1 MLSGNAHPRATVT
14 VAAMRVLL
22 VEDDRDLCDLLQEFL
37 IDLGHQPLVVH
48 TAEAALE
55 LLRTEPLDVVLLDIR
70 LPGMSGLDFL
80 RLQAVRELRVPILV
94 ISGNVTESEARESL
108 RLGAFD
114 FIGKPL
120 ILQRLE
126 ELLASLSPSV
136 APERPAPAQLAVR
149 RRAPRAS
156 VALPVKVHED
166 DGTEWEATSIDVSA
180 TGIKIRSRSTVCPG
194 SAATLA
200 IALPDGGRSLEVM
213 SVLVRADLDGYAF
226 YFLNLSDEQLERLR
240 ALVRGVAPGRPG
252 QAEPPLRILQTIGQ
266 AISAS
271 LDVDEV
277 LRIALD
283 ALTHVTGHE
292 ISSLHLLTPDGTTL
306 HLRGDRGLRPF
317 LREVN
322 RVLPVGEGVIGRVAA
337 TGQPVHLV
345 DASTSPDLL
354 PAARAVVQH
363 EGIQGFV
370 CVPIRSRGRILGAL
384 SLGRRSLEPFRE
396 PEVALVEA
404 AAHQIGLA
412 LENAQLYSETRRQL
426 EDLRSAETQLVEHE
440 KLSTVGKL
448 AVGLAHEIRNRLT
461 AILGQAELLLRA
473 PDDPANSRE
482 RLQVIVKET
491 ARAARMLQ
499 NLVEFSRPHAT
510 ERRACRL
517 ADQVRWVL
525 ELKSHELRRD
535 RIQVVTELESVPPVR
550 ADEAQIQQAL
560 LNLVQNAHQAMAT
573 HVGERIL
580 TMRLAAIGGRAR
592 LEVLDTG
599 PGIAPAV
606 LPRIFD
612 AFSTTKAPSEGSGL
626 GLWVSYAIVERH
638 EGSLRA
644 ENRPEGGAVFTI
656 ELPLGAP

>member
-1 MLSGNAHPRATVT
+1 MA
-14 VAAMRVLL
+14 AAMRVLL

-37 IDLGHQPLVVH
+37 LDLGHQPLVVH

-55 LLRTEPLDVVLLDIR
+55 VLRAQPPDVVLLDIR

-126 ELLASLSPSV
+126 ELLASLSPSI
-136 APERPAPAQLAVR
+136 APERPAPAQLAAR

-156 VALPVKVHED
+156 VALPVKVLED
-166 DGTEWEATSIDVSA
+166 DGTEWEATSVDLSA
-180 TGIKIRSRSTVCPG
+180 TGIRVRSRSTVRPG

-200 IALPDGGRSLEVM
+200 IALPDGGTSLEVM

-226 YFLNLSDEQLERLR
+226 YFLNLTDGQLERLR
-240 ALVRGVAPGRPG
+240 ALVQGAAPRRPAH
-252 QAEPPLRILQTIGQ
+252 AEPPLRILQTIGQ

-345 DASTSPDLL
+345 DSSTSPDLL
-354 PAARAVVQH
+354 PAARAVVQQ
-363 EGIQGFV
+363 EGIHGFV

-384 SLGRRSLEPFRE
+384 SLGRRTREPFRE
-396 PEVALVEA
+396 PEIALVEA